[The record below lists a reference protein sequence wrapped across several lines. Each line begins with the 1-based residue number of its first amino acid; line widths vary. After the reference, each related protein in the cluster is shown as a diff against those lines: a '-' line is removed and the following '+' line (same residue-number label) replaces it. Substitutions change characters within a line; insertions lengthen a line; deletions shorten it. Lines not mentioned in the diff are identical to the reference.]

1 MDNIMDSLN
10 NATPKQQA
18 FIIDLLK
25 KREYAGGDIIT
36 SPKDASNLISK
47 LLNAPYKK
55 VVKEND
61 AVSEALLD
69 LPVANYAIPMQ
80 TMELDFLEESVN
92 SDHLFVSVREYKG
105 HKYLRRLHGSVGSFT
120 RTKMSKEDTKQIVEI
135 LAQDPYHFT
144 KVFGEHYKCCG
155 KCGADLTDDKSR
167 ELMLGPVCRKAF
179 GL

>member
-1 MDNIMDSLN
+1 MNIMDSLN

-25 KREYAGGDIIT
+25 KREYAGNDIIT
-36 SPKDASNLISK
+36 SPKDASVLIDK
-47 LLNAPYKK
+47 LLNSPFKK

-61 AVSEALLD
+61 ALSEALSA
-69 LPVANYAIPMQ
+69 LPVANYAIPMA
-80 TMELDFLEESVN
+80 TMQLDFLEENVN
-92 SDHLFVSVREYKG
+92 SDHLFVSVREFKG
-105 HKYLRRLHGSVGSFT
+105 RKYLRRLHGSVGSFT
-120 RTKMSKEDTKQIVEI
+120 RTKMSKEDSLQIVQI
-135 LAQDPYHFT
+135 ITQDPYHFT

-179 GL
+179 NL